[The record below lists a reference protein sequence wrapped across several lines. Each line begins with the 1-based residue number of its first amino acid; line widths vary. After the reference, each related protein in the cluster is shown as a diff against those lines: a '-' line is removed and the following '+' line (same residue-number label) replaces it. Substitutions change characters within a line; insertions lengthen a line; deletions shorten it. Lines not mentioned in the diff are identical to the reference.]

1 MKRARAFGLCVL
13 AAALLIPAGQGR
25 AQTVTRQ
32 TTPAGLAFRYVHM
45 PGEQSQAL
53 YFAWRDGTAVAVPG
67 KEAVPAL
74 ATALIM
80 EGPRGSSRSAMVED
94 LRDLRATLNLSATA
108 NLTQGHLIAPP
119 EKFAEAARLF
129 ARTLGEPALV
139 PERLADL
146 VRSRAMAGRQVES
159 NAEAL
164 AQRLLARL
172 LIADGP
178 HRRYTGGE
186 PTMLGSV
193 TVDDIE
199 RWRKNILVR
208 SGLLIVG
215 AGPMDPGAAAREI
228 DRLFANLP
236 PGEEPSAPPPPV
248 LRAPGKLVVL
258 ERPVVQTV
266 IAAGGPTSGAVTPD
280 FARLQLAV
288 AALGGGTSARLWRA
302 VRDKLGATYSIRASL
317 QAIDLNTRTLFVR
330 TAVANDKAKDAL
342 AAIRAEYGG
351 FLANGVTDAE
361 LEALKAGFVQSHR
374 ERLRRASTL
383 AADLIV
389 PALRDFPDDYLAG
402 YEQRL
407 RGYSRAAIEADMRV
421 QLPKP
426 PLTTVVIAPSAEGFA
441 AHCVI
446 QSPADLARCD

>member
-1 MKRARAFGLCVL
+1 VKRARALALCVL
-13 AAALLIPAGQGR
+13 AAALLIPALQSQ

-53 YFAWRDGTAVAVPG
+53 YFAWRDGTAAVPG

-80 EGPRGSSRSAMVED
+80 EGPRGLSRSAMIEE
-94 LRDLRATLNLSATA
+94 LRDLRATLNFGATA
-108 NLTQGHLIAPP
+108 SLVQGHLIAPP
-119 EKFAEAARLF
+119 EKFPEATRLF
-129 ARTLGEPALV
+129 ARTLGEPALP

-146 VRSRAMAGRQVES
+146 ARGRTTAGRQAES
-159 NAEAL
+159 NPETL
-164 AQRLLARL
+164 AARLLARL
-172 LIADGP
+172 LLAAGP
-178 HRRYTGGE
+178 YRRHASGE
-186 PTMLGSV
+186 PTIARGV

-199 RWRKNILVR
+199 QWRRNILVR
-208 SGLLIVG
+208 AGLVIVG
-215 AGPMDPGAAAREI
+215 AGPMDVGTTAREI

-236 PGEEPSAPPPPV
+236 VEATLPVSAPPV
-248 LRAPGKLVVL
+248 LHAAGKLVVL
-258 ERPVVQTV
+258 ERPVVQTI
-266 IAAGGPTSGAVTPD
+266 IAAGGPTSGVMTPD

-288 AALGGGTSARLWRA
+288 AALGGGKSARLWRA
-302 VRDKLGATYSIRASL
+302 VREKLGAAYGISASL
-317 QAIDLNTRTLFVR
+317 QAVDLNTRTLFVR

-342 AAIRAEYGG
+342 AAIRAEYAG
-351 FLANGVTDAE
+351 FLANGIADAE
-361 LEALKAGFVQSHR
+361 VEALKTSFVESHR
-374 ERLRRASTL
+374 ERVRRAPTL
-383 AADLIV
+383 AAALIV

-402 YEQRL
+402 YEQRM
-407 RGYSRAAIEADMRV
+407 RGYSRAAIEADMRA

-441 AHCVI
+441 ADCVI